1 MRIDQAYVS
10 QSVNDFDWFNRL
22 NVKPYY
28 DSMKPCLFIGVYS
41 DKDIEV
47 IKNHHSKALIL
58 WCGYDSM
65 MWDDFDIF
73 KRDNVIN
80 ITGSKIM
87 QQRFKE
93 FNVNTVF
100 SNPCLITENIYQQK
114 TGHKIFAY
122 CPVTSNDYHRMDI
135 ISELQL
141 KYDIILADN
150 KYNQEQW
157 HQGAKYEIYNECYI
171 GLVLNNYCGG
181 AQTIMELSMQG
192 KYCVTNTQDFD
203 NCLSCNSIEDIENHI
218 NNTNFKQLNENL
230 VNFNKFYKFE
240 PEWLYIN

>member
-10 QSVNDFDWFNRL
+10 ESVNDFDWFNRF
-22 NVKPYY
+22 NVQPYY
-28 DSMKPCLFIGVYS
+28 DSMKPCLFIGVYFN
-41 DKDIEV
+41 KDIEV
-47 IKNHHSKALIL
+47 IKNHHSKAVIL

-73 KRDNVIN
+73 KKDNVIN

-100 SNPCLITENIYQQK
+100 SNPLLIKENIYQQK
-114 TGHKIFAY
+114 TGDKIFAY
-122 CPVTSNDYHRMDI
+122 CPYTSNDYHRMDI

-141 KYDIILADN
+141 KYDIILGDN
-150 KYNQEQW
+150 QYNQQQW
-157 HQGAKYEIYNECYI
+157 HEGAKYEIYNQCYI
-171 GLVLNNYCGG
+171 GLVLNNYAGG

-203 NCLSCNSIEDIENHI
+203 NCLKWNTVEDIENHI
-218 NNTNFKQLNENL
+218 NNAKFKQLNENL
-230 VNFNKFYKFE
+230 INFNQFCNFE